1 LIKTGHQV
9 KIVVLFDGE
18 ANLPFQGEITS
29 LKASSKNRFFDVIEW
44 KKLSKGKELLPMP
57 FWTGL

>member
-18 ANLPFQGEITS
+18 ANLPFQGEVTS

-44 KKLSKGKELLPMP
+44 KKLSKGKEL
-57 FWTGL
+57 